1 MKRAL
6 LGLCLPLVA
15 AAQTPP
21 PIIDIAPHARVTPAP
36 MSQRVLLTWRPQ
48 AQCDGAPLDT
58 AAFRQPSVGMIWG
71 ATTTLKPVDYRF
83 DISGDGRILGIRR
96 DGSDYVP
103 FTEDIAPALSAT
115 RFAAGAPR
123 TGCTAR
129 FVPQQ
134 APLATAAL
142 EDLAAYSL
150 APTAGALPREAW
162 NRIYAAGTCLRAPR
176 ARPLTQVYPDFDKI
190 EGTPGVRDWSMVRYD
205 TNAAGRPT
213 NVRIV
218 QGTRNAALDM
228 AAVKALR
235 ASRYSG
241 GARAG
246 CLYPYWHAPEKLVA
260 PPIPDEAGFRPAQAT
275 CPERREWLTPP
286 VLRFPEP
293 YRRRSIEGWAVVAY
307 DIAPWGEIG
316 NVRVLAAQPSGD
328 FGKQA
333 IEVMRSAKVAPTGT
347 GAVGCVDR
355 VKFVMGPVGGMQTNE
370 APEPPPPF

>member
-21 PIIDIAPHARVTPAP
+21 PIMNIAPHAKAAPAA

-48 AQCDGAPLDT
+48 AQCDGVALDA

-71 ATTTLKPVDYRF
+71 AMTSLKPVEYRF
-83 DISGDGRILGIRR
+83 DIGGDGRTVGIRR
-96 DGSDYVP
+96 DGGDYVP
-103 FTEDIAPALSAT
+103 FTDDIGPALSAS

-123 TGCTAR
+123 TGCTVR

-162 NRIYAAGTCLRAPR
+162 DRIYAAGSCLRAPR

-190 EGTPGVRDWSMVRYD
+190 EGTRGVRDWSMVGYD
-205 TNAAGRPT
+205 TDAAGRPT

-218 QGTRNAALDM
+218 YGTHHAGLDA

-235 ASRYSG
+235 ESRYSG

-260 PPIPDEAGFRPAQAT
+260 RQSRTKPGFARPRPRAPNGAT
-275 CPERREWLTPP
+275 
-286 VLRFPEP
+286 
-293 YRRRSIEGWAVVAY
+293 G
-307 DIAPWGEIG
+307 
-316 NVRVLAAQPSGD
+316 
-328 FGKQA
+328 
-333 IEVMRSAKVAPTGT
+333 
-347 GAVGCVDR
+347 
-355 VKFVMGPVGGMQTNE
+355 
-370 APEPPPPF
+370 

>member
-1 MKRAL
+1 MRSIPK
-6 LGLCLPLVA
+6 A
-15 AAQTPP
+15 A
-21 PIIDIAPHARVTPAP
+21 
-36 MSQRVLLTWRPQ
+36 MSQRLLLTWRPQ
-48 AQCDGAPLDT
+48 AQCDGVALEA

-71 ATTTLKPVDYRF
+71 AMTSLKPVEYRF
-83 DISGDGRILGIRR
+83 DIGGDGRTVGIRR
-96 DGSDYVP
+96 DGGDYVP
-103 FTEDIAPALSAT
+103 FTDDIGPALSAS

-123 TGCTAR
+123 TGCTVR

-134 APLATAAL
+134 APLASAAL
-142 EDLAAYSL
+142 DDLAAYSL

-162 NRIYAAGTCLRAPR
+162 DRIYAAGTCLRAPR

-190 EGTPGVRDWSMVRYD
+190 EGTPGARDWSMVGYD
-205 TNAAGRPT
+205 TDAAGRPT

-218 QGTRNAALDM
+218 YGTHDAALDA

-235 ASRYSG
+235 ESRYSG

-260 PPIPDEAGFRPAQAT
+260 PPIPDEAGFRSAQAT
-275 CPERREWLTPP
+275 CPEKRDWVTPP

-316 NVRVLAAQPSGD
+316 NVRVLAAEPSDD

-333 IEVMRSAKVAPTGT
+333 IQVMRSAKVAPAGT
-347 GAVGCVDR
+347 GAVGCTDR
-355 VKFVMGPVGGMQTNE
+355 VKFVMGPVGGMQSDEVE
-370 APEPPPPF
+370 APPRPF